1 MFADVTA
8 RETGRQTATRALYL
22 LGSTG
27 LQGLLVGA
35 LVLATLVA
43 RPPPEPAPPSITR
56 VVFKPDP
63 PPRPPQR
70 PSPPQPRP
78 ERTAPPRDALLQPT
92 AVAPVASTDPGPPE
106 PTPVGDGPADPDFLP
121 GTGPITSGTGTG
133 QGGVEETLYAQAGF
147 RAPALAQ
154 RQCVQQSL
162 RVPRDLTGFVS
173 GPVVVKF
180 AVGRD
185 GTPARFSTL
194 SGGVPDRISAAIWQ
208 AVQEC
213 RWVAGADPSGQPVS
227 LWVVMPLRFAAE

>member
-27 LQGLLVGA
+27 LQGILVAA

-43 RPPPEPAPPSITR
+43 RPPPEQPPVPIGQPVILPSRPPAAPRPASQPAPR
-56 VVFKPDP
+56 LA
-63 PPRPPQR
+63 RP
-70 PSPPQPRP
+70 
-78 ERTAPPRDALLQPT
+78 TPPRDTIVQP
-92 AVAPVASTDPGPPE
+92 VDVPPVAATEPGPPD
-106 PTPVGDGPADPDFLP
+106 PAPVGDGPADPDFVP
-121 GTGPITSGTGTG
+121 GTAPIAGGNG
-133 QGGVEETLYAQAGF
+133 AGGVTEETLYAQAGF

-154 RQCVQQSL
+154 RLCVQQGL
-162 RVPRDLTGFVS
+162 RVPRDLAGFVS
-173 GPVVVKF
+173 GPVTVKF

-194 SGGVPDRISAAIWQ
+194 TGGVPDRIAAAIWQ
-208 AVQEC
+208 AVQDC